1 MKYYYVDVDMPIETW
16 DKLISREKWSNV
28 ELRDSRYNQ
37 IVHMTTAALGAEEF
51 YTTEEHVVRHEG
63 PELARTLDHK
73 VAQVPLIR
81 QLTSLICEVL

>member
-1 MKYYYVDVDMPIETW
+1 MPIESW

-73 VAQVPLIR
+73 VAQVMLIR
-81 QLTSLICEVL
+81 QLTSLICGVL